1 MRHIRSTLQ
10 VAVAVAVASLALT
23 PSSQGVEAYGGGHA
37 CPGGTA
43 EWGGT
48 QLGPSAPVVV
58 TGDAQIT
65 CPTPQV
71 TITAGSTRARQT
83 STTQPQNGQPCYE
96 YESSAVAIGPVVSG
110 QRAVSWYDPGLQ
122 RIWTADVPDKPTS
135 GIPGFI
141 PPAASVLYASL
152 IMGSA
157 DMTIHFELDG
167 IWSATTRSCVGP
179 WFLPAH
185 GGKDYAFP
193 IASVTRRASLT
204 YQTPSSFNVE
214 QLV

>member
-1 MRHIRSTLQ
+1 MSRGRVSVATLTMFTVIITITVSTAS
-10 VAVAVAVASLALT
+10 VARAWGTAA
-23 PSSQGVEAYGGGHA
+23 A

-43 EWGGT
+43 AWGGT
-48 QLGPSAPVVV
+48 QRGPSAPVVV

-71 TITAGSTRARQT
+71 TIASGSTRHRQT

-96 YESSAVAIGPVVSG
+96 YEDSKVAIGPVSGG
-110 QRAVSWYDPGLQ
+110 QRAVSWFDPGLN
-122 RIWTADVPDKPTS
+122 RIWTTDIPDKPTS

-157 DMTIHFELDG
+157 SMTIHYELDG
-167 IWSATTRSCVGP
+167 TWSTAT
-179 WFLPAH
+179 
-185 GGKDYAFP
+185 
-193 IASVTRRASLT
+193 
-204 YQTPSSFNVE
+204 Q
-214 QLV
+214 